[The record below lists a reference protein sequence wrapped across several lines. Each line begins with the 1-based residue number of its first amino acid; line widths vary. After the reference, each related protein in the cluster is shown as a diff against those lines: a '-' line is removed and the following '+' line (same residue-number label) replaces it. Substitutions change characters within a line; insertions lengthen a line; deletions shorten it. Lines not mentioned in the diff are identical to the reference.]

1 MESCVYETVNNVY
14 SIRVLGSKY
23 NLIQICL
30 IVYLQMRCEF
40 PNALKMAIHFFS
52 SKGNSIR
59 VATFLSVVSSN
70 FVLFYLRHKVVPGG
84 VGKKC
89 CSLCQH
95 NPFSGSRIEGGTSRI
110 LIWGDKY
117 CAATIVKNIV

>member
-14 SIRVLGSKY
+14 SIRVLEPKY

-40 PNALKMAIHFFS
+40 PNALRMAIHFFS

-70 FVLFYLRHKVVPGG
+70 FVFSIYVTRSFPVGLERSAVVFASIILSQGRE
-84 VGKKC
+84 
-89 CSLCQH
+89 
-95 NPFSGSRIEGGTSRI
+95 SRAVPPE
-110 LIWGDKY
+110 Y
-117 CAATIVKNIV
+117 